1 ARHDTRDRPPGQR
14 LRGLSEP
21 RGSCRLPGRG
31 GRARAGLR
39 HGSQRRKSPT
49 DPPAGRAISST
60 RVRRPESVAVHGP
73 PRGRD
78 RRCARRLRRGRR
90 ARDRRVARRARR
102 RDARL

>member
-1 ARHDTRDRPPGQR
+1 GQR

-21 RGSCRLPGRG
+21 RGSCRPAGRG

-49 DPPAGRAISST
+49 DPPAGRAIWSA
-60 RVRRPESVAVHGP
+60 RVRRRESVAVHGP
-73 PRGRD
+73 PPGRD
-78 RRCARRLRRGRR
+78 RRCAPRLRHRGG